1 MGKKI
6 LAVIAGYLSMAITV
20 FVSFTVLYLIL
31 GPEGSFVP
39 QSYQVSLTW
48 IFSSI
53 FLSLFA
59 AIIGG
64 FVCQLIAKNRNTSLV
79 LAGIVFILGIAA
91 AVPTLTTPSEYA
103 HQPREGSVGN
113 MDAMQRAQ
121 QPPFI
126 LILNPIISAIGVYF
140 GSRLKSEKKV

>member
-1 MGKKI
+1 MVRKI
-6 LAVIAGYLSMAITV
+6 LAVLAGYLSMAITV

-53 FLSLFA
+53 VLSLIA
-59 AIIGG
+59 AVIGG
-64 FVCQLIAKNRNTSLV
+64 FICQLIAKNRNAAIV
-79 LAGIVFILGIAA
+79 LAGIVFILGIAT

-126 LILNPIISAIGVYF
+126 LILNPIIGAIGVYF

>member
-6 LAVIAGYLSMAITV
+6 LAVIAGYLSIAITV
-20 FVSFTVLYLIL
+20 FLSFTVLYLIL
-31 GPEGSFVP
+31 GSEGSFVP

-53 FLSLFA
+53 ILSLVA
-59 AIIGG
+59 AVVGG
-64 FVCQLIAKNRNTSLV
+64 FVCQLIAKNRNTSIV

-91 AVPTLTTPSEYA
+91 ALPTLTNPSEYA
-103 HQPREGSVGN
+103 HQPREGTVGN
-113 MDAMQRAQ
+113 FDAMQRAQ
-121 QPPFI
+121 QPPSI
-126 LILNPIISAIGVYF
+126 LILNPIIGAVGVYF